1 MKEVHNVLSKEL
13 DCRDRCDFGLAY
25 VCSGCP
31 GGARRNRRH
40 GLPLKHYYYRAGHL
54 GEIFVGS
61 FEGKGIN
68 RITSEPSRDVSFHQ
82 VGTLKGQG
90 GKWSWNGFSKALHP
104 NGDFVIWEFSG
115 DSAIG
120 VSTSKAIYGTG
131 KYKGVKGEIK
141 LTQITKAKPIVDGT
155 MQECQ
160 KFVGWMEY

>member
-1 MKEVHNVLSKEL
+1 MFHQRNWVAMAVVIL
-13 DCRDRCDFGLAY
+13 GLVMIVPVAQAEREEIESINCFSNTY
-25 VCSGCP
+25 TTVQGTP
-31 GGARRNRRH
+31 
-40 GLPLKHYYYRAGHL
+40 

-68 RITSEPSRDVSFHQ
+68 RVSSTPSRDLSAHH
-82 VGTLKGQG
+82 VGVIKGQG
-90 GKWSWNGFSKALHP
+90 GKFTWNGFAKSLNP

-120 VSTSKAIYGTG
+120 GNTMKAIYGTG
-131 KYKGVKGEIK
+131 KYKGVKGEAK
-141 LTQITKAKPIVDGT
+141 STTITKAKPIVEGT

>member
-1 MKEVHNVLSKEL
+1 MSYRNWIAMAVVILGFIMVVPVAQAEREE
-13 DCRDRCDFGLAY
+13 FEGI
-25 VCSGCP
+25 GCHSNNIVTVQSSP
-31 GGARRNRRH
+31 
-40 GLPLKHYYYRAGHL
+40 

-68 RITSEPSRDVSFHQ
+68 RITSMPSRDLSFHQ

-120 VSTSKAIYGTG
+120 GSTMKAIYGTG
-131 KYKGVKGEIK
+131 KYKDLKGEGKGTI
-141 LTQITKAKPIVDGT
+141 IANAKPIVEGT
-155 MQECQ
+155 SQQCQ
-160 KFVGWMEY
+160 KFVGWMEFGK